1 MRNDSDGSPR
11 QPRVGTGP
19 RWLDPSRDTAILRAV
34 LAGLAE
40 CGYDRLSMDD
50 IAARAHVG
58 KAAIYRR
65 WPSKAA
71 VVAGAIL
78 WWRGQVA
85 AITAPDTGSLRG
97 DAEAVIA
104 AVPDLTD
111 ADRGI
116 LGVIMGVATAAAHDS
131 ALAAALEEHALA
143 QPRAALAAILARAA
157 DRGEIA
163 PGRDL
168 TLVPDVLLGLNL
180 LRLVTGRPID
190 RAFVRQVVEDVI
202 LPLVTAPLPGPPPAG
217 REPRRCG

>member
-1 MRNDSDGSPR
+1 VSSDVGASHA
-11 QPRVGTGP
+11 RVGTGP
-19 RWLDPSRDTAILRAV
+19 RRLDPALDAAILQAV

-40 CGYDRLSMDD
+40 HGYDRLSMDD

-78 WWRGQVA
+78 WWREQVA
-85 AITAPDTGSLRG
+85 TITAPDTGSLRG

-104 AVPDLTD
+104 AVPDFDD

-116 LGVIMGVATAAAHDS
+116 IGVILGVATAAAHDPG
-131 ALAAALEEHALA
+131 LATALEEHALA
-143 QPRAALAAILARAA
+143 RPREALAAILARAA
-157 DRGEIA
+157 DRGEIP

-190 RAFVRQVVEDVI
+190 RAFVRHVVEDVI
-202 LPLVTAPLPGPPPAG
+202 LPLVTAPLPGPSPTGPGKLARG
-217 REPRRCG
+217 

>member
-1 MRNDSDGSPR
+1 VSSDVGAGR
-11 QPRVGTGP
+11 ARVGTGP
-19 RWLDPSRDTAILRAV
+19 RRLDPSLDAAILQAV

-40 CGYDRLSMDD
+40 HGYDRLSMDD

-71 VVAGAIL
+71 LVAGAIL
-78 WWRGQVA
+78 WWREQIA
-85 AITAPDTGSLRG
+85 TITAPDTGSLCG

-104 AVPDLTD
+104 AVPDFDD

-116 LGVIMGVATAAAHDS
+116 IGVILGVATAAAHDPR
-131 ALAAALEEHALA
+131 LAAALEEHALA
-143 QPRAALAAILARAA
+143 RPREALATILARAA
-157 DRGEIA
+157 DRGEIP

-190 RAFVRQVVEDVI
+190 QAFVRQVVEEVI
-202 LPLVTAPLPGPPPAG
+202 LPLVTAPLPGPSPAG
-217 REPRRCG
+217 RKKSPRR

>member
-1 MRNDSDGSPR
+1 VSSDVGAGHA
-11 QPRVGTGP
+11 RVGTGP
-19 RWLDPSRDTAILRAV
+19 RRLDPSLDAAILQAV

-40 CGYDRLSMDD
+40 HGYDRLSMDD

-71 VVAGAIL
+71 VVAGAIR
-78 WWRGQVA
+78 WWREQVA
-85 AITAPDTGSLRG
+85 TITAPDTGSLHG
-97 DAEAVIA
+97 DAEAMIA
-104 AVPDLTD
+104 AVPDFDD

-116 LGVIMGVATAAAHDS
+116 IGVILGVATAAAHDPG
-131 ALAAALEEHALA
+131 LAAALEEHALA
-143 QPRAALAAILARAA
+143 RPREAVAAILARAA
-157 DRGEIA
+157 DRGEI
-163 PGRDL
+163 PPDRDL

-202 LPLVTAPLPGPPPAG
+202 LPLVTAPLQGPDPARRKKLAG
-217 REPRRCG
+217 R

>member
-1 MRNDSDGSPR
+1 VSSDVGASHA
-11 QPRVGTGP
+11 RVGTGP
-19 RWLDPSRDTAILRAV
+19 RRLDPALDAAILQAV

-40 CGYDRLSMDD
+40 HGYDRLSMDD

-78 WWRGQVA
+78 WWREQVA
-85 AITAPDTGSLRG
+85 TVAAPDTGSLRG

-104 AVPDLTD
+104 AVPDFDD

-116 LGVIMGVATAAAHDS
+116 IGVILGVATAAAHDPG
-131 ALAAALEEHALA
+131 LATALEEHALA
-143 QPRAALAAILARAA
+143 RPREALAAILARAA
-157 DRGEIA
+157 DRGEIP

-190 RAFVRQVVEDVI
+190 RAFVRHVVEDVI
-202 LPLVTAPLPGPPPAG
+202 LPLVTAPLPGPSPTG
-217 REPRRCG
+217 RGKLGRR